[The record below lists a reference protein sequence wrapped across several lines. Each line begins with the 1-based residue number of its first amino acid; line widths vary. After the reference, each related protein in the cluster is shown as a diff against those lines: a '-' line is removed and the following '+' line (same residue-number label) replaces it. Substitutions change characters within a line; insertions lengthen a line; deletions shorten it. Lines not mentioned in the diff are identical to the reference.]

1 MTYFWLALAFVGA
14 AAVAGAAFAR
24 STTAAPAIA
33 AGGTHRGDGERD
45 GTAKGPSAAHWRAVG
60 LAFAALAVLTAVFD
74 SVMIGMELFHYDE
87 AHLLGAKIG
96 LAPLED
102 FAYPLAAV
110 LLLPGL
116 WLWLTRRTA
125 AQTDA
130 ATPEGARDSVRPNPP
145 DPSGSRPAGLLSQA
159 ILASRPVSWINTA
172 YPFAA
177 AMLLTTREIDWVLIV
192 GTFYFLIPYNLAMY
206 GINDVFDYASDLQN
220 PRKGGIEGALL
231 PPRLHRPMLWLAV
244 ITNVPFLVVLAFA
257 GGPAAWISLAVSA
270 FAVVAYSV
278 AGLRFKERPLVD
290 SMTSSTHFVSPAV
303 VGLALAG
310 ADVTAGLLILLAAFF
325 VWGMAAHAFG
335 AVQDIVPDRQAGIGS
350 IATVIGARATVR
362 LAVVLW
368 LLAGLAMLATPWPG
382 PLAAVVALPYVV
394 NCAPWWNVTD
404 TTAARTNKAW
414 RRFIWLNYGSGFLV
428 TLILILQ
435 WSLSS

>member
-1 MTYFWLALAFVGA
+1 MTYFWLALAFVAA
-14 AAVAGAAFAR
+14 AAVAGFALARAA
-24 STTAAPAIA
+24 TAAPAT
-33 AGGTHRGDGERD
+33 AGGPSDGR
-45 GTAKGPSAAHWRAVG
+45 HWQAVG

-74 SVMIGMELFHYDE
+74 SVMIGMELFHYDD
-87 AHLLGAKIG
+87 AHLLGLKIG

-116 WLWLTRRTA
+116 WLWLTHRTKDREDGHN
-125 AQTDA
+125 Q
-130 ATPEGARDSVRPNPP
+130 ARGPALSQPG
-145 DPSGSRPAGLLSQA
+145 DPSGARPAGLLSQA
-159 ILASRPVSWINTA
+159 LLASRPVSWINTA
-172 YPFAA
+172 YPFAT
-177 AMLLTTREIDWVLIV
+177 AMLLTNREIDWVLV
-192 GTFYFLIPYNLAMY
+192 LGTFYFLVPYNLAMY

-231 PPRLHRPMLWLAV
+231 PPRLHRPMLWLAAL
-244 ITNVPFLVVLAFA
+244 TNIPFLVVLAVA
-257 GGPAAWISLAVSA
+257 GGPAAWLSLTVSA
-270 FAVVAYSV
+270 FAVVAYSA
-278 AGLRFKERPLVD
+278 AGLRFKEKPLLD
-290 SMTSSTHFVSPAV
+290 SITSSTHFVSPAV
-303 VGLALAG
+303 VGLAIAG
-310 ADVTAGLLILLAAFF
+310 AEVTPGLIILLAAFF

-382 PLAAVVALPYVV
+382 PLAAIVAIPYVV

-404 TTAARTNKAW
+404 TTAARTNTAW
-414 RRFIWLNYGSGFLV
+414 RRFILLNYGSGFLV

-435 WSLSS
+435 WNITS